1 MTERPSHAVDL
12 HGFAL
17 SEFLQFI
24 RKEDPRW
31 IDGAQ
36 VRRTDDDH
44 TKSSRVDGKVW
55 IEVLMSDCGAQAL
68 ARVLARAEA
77 LDENEVDA
85 VRSLRKAL
93 CLGGVTGT

>member
-1 MTERPSHAVDL
+1 MTERPSHAADL

-17 SEFLQFI
+17 SEFLQFV

-44 TKSSRVDGKVW
+44 AKSSRVDGKVW

-93 CLGGVTGT
+93 RLGGVAGT